1 MVRIFEFP
9 NSYTGIGVT
18 GVQWSVKVFI
28 YTSVYKNRTCV
39 QLTIRTIANYRLWF
53 YVPSICSSVF
63 PLLYFNFS
71 CISYFRHVLFF
82 FFVLNFTSNVI
93 FNFLVS
99 LSPIFISLSL
109 FVLPFLPISFFP
121 LYTFSLSFPLFF
133 TSLSLPCVYS
143 PLV

>member
-28 YTSVYKNRTCV
+28 YTPVYKNRTCV

-99 LSPIFISLSL
+99 LSPIFIFLSL

>member
-9 NSYTGIGVT
+9 NSYTGTGVT

-28 YTSVYKNRTCV
+28 YTPVYKNRTCV

-53 YVPSICSSVF
+53 YVPFICSSVF

-99 LSPIFISLSL
+99 LSPIFISLFLFLFPFSL
-109 FVLPFLPISFFP
+109 YP
-121 LYTFSLSFPLFF
+121 FSLSTLSPCLFLFF
-133 TSLSLPCVYS
+133 SHLSLY
-143 PLV
+143 LVCILL